1 MFEKN
6 DGQKKRR
13 GAVNKNTK
21 KRFQAWEKKFQESL
35 TKIKEREEEVQEL
48 EDEVEDA
55 EEISARHDEE
65 EQFLSEVL
73 ELLKDNFPYNNY
85 LADRPD
91 QLKIFL
97 EKCRELYMEYVN
109 I

>member
-1 MFEKN
+1 MN
-6 DGQKKRR
+6 KRI
-13 GAVNKNTK
+13 TK
-21 KRFQAWEKKFQESL
+21 KRVRDLEEKVRDL
-35 TKIKEREEEVQEL
+35 EEEVQEL
-48 EDEVEDA
+48 EDEVEEA
-55 EEISARHDEE
+55 EEICARHDEE

-85 LADRPD
+85 LAERPD